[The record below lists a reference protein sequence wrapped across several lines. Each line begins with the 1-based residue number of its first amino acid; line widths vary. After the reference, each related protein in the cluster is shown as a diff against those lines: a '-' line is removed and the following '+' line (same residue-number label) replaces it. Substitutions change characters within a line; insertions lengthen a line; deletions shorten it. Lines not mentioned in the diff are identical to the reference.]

1 MTDRP
6 RGLVPGLPDALLAPL
21 LDAAADVLRELE
33 PADVPV
39 PLRRLIGF
47 DRKGLQRGP
56 ARQQLQR
63 TLESDD
69 EFRTRVV
76 EHFVARDAVRAALDE
91 WSGNDAVKIV
101 DTAAERDDLPLL
113 ASALFAQRPP
123 GWAFGLG
130 VACATFEHG
139 RLLKAEA
146 ADADAV
152 RTQLTGREEALRRAE
167 AAASGAKA
175 RIDALETELK
185 EERRS
190 RRDREAQA
198 EREVADAKR
207 EREQAEQL
215 VGRLTEGKAAA
226 DARIER
232 ESRRAMQS
240 DADHRALR
248 NELAQ
253 VKRELASAS
262 AALEHSAVPGAAL
275 RRGEIQTLTEAAETA
290 GELARRLAEL
300 TGRARRSLDAPGLE
314 AVPDPDSG
322 RGPDPDDV
330 RHAPAPVRPLR
341 APVALPPGLRDDAP
355 EAFDAMVRTPGV
367 VVLVDGYNVSM
378 QGWPEG
384 SVTAQRDRLIAVLG
398 ELHQRQRV
406 AITVVFDGADVVGVD
421 PPRAAGVR
429 VLFSAV
435 DEEADAVIV
444 REAAGLPPSV
454 PVVVVSSDRWV
465 RDHSVAAGARV
476 VSAAQFLAARRP

>member
-1 MTDRP
+1 
-6 RGLVPGLPDALLAPL
+6 
-21 LDAAADVLRELE
+21 
-33 PADVPV
+33 
-39 PLRRLIGF
+39 
-47 DRKGLQRGP
+47 
-56 ARQQLQR
+56 
-63 TLESDD
+63 
-69 EFRTRVV
+69 
-76 EHFVARDAVRAALDE
+76 
-91 WSGNDAVKIV
+91 
-101 DTAAERDDLPLL
+101 
-113 ASALFAQRPP
+113 
-123 GWAFGLG
+123 
-130 VACATFEHG
+130 
-139 RLLKAEA
+139 
-146 ADADAV
+146 
-152 RTQLTGREEALRRAE
+152 
-167 AAASGAKA
+167 
-175 RIDALETELK
+175 
-185 EERRS
+185 
-190 RRDREAQA
+190 
-198 EREVADAKR
+198 
-207 EREQAEQL
+207 
-215 VGRLTEGKAAA
+215 
-226 DARIER
+226 
-232 ESRRAMQS
+232 MQS

-322 RGPDPDDV
+322 RGPDPDNV

-406 AITVVFDGADVVGVD
+406 EITVVFDGADVVGVD